1 MSFHSSLRR
10 AKIGKDITSQRLAD
24 ATVFPLYWWIST
36 SFGENLYATCKC
48 HSFVTESSIQLA
60 TQEGTN

>member
-10 AKIGKDITSQRLAD
+10 AKIGKDITSQRMAD

-36 SFGENLYATCKC
+36 SFGENLYAKC

-60 TQEGTN
+60 NQDGTH